1 MIKSMT
7 GFASEEYSQESLSVT
22 CDIKTINHRFLDV
35 SIRSHELPNDVDVF
49 IRELVSKKIKRGSI
63 DIRFNIVQ
71 PKNTSYEFNINSLD
85 NLLAI
90 IDANKN
96 FNSKDLSFGDVKD
109 VPGIINTHN
118 HSQISPAILKNVF
131 KVALSKLITTKN
143 NEGMKMQK
151 IFESKIK
158 KINKGNQLISKGS
171 KTIIKRRNARLRS
184 KINEHIS
191 NINEERLEQEISLL
205 LLKHDV
211 AEEQERISIH
221 LNALNKE
228 LNLKNSRG
236 KKIDFILQE
245 LFRETSTLSV
255 KLDDPAHKS
264 RALDMKLLVEEMREQ
279 AQNVE

>member
-1 MIKSMT
+1 MT

-35 SIRSHELPNDVDVF
+35 SIRSHELPNDIDVF
-49 IRELVSKKIKRGSI
+49 IRELTSKKIKRGSI
-63 DIRFNIVQ
+63 DIRFKIVQ
-71 PKNTSYEFNINSLD
+71 PKNTSYEFNMKSLD

-90 IDANKN
+90 IDDNN
-96 FNSKDLSFGDVKD
+96 SFNSKDLTFGDIKD

-118 HSQISPAILKNVF
+118 HSQISSTILKNVF
-131 KVALSKLITTKN
+131 KAALSKLIATKN
-143 NEGMKMQK
+143 DEGMKIQK
-151 IFESKIK
+151 IFDSKIK
-158 KINKGNQLISKGS
+158 KINKNNQLISKGS
-171 KTIIKRRNARLRS
+171 KAIIKRRNERLRS
-184 KINEHIS
+184 KINDHIS

-211 AEEQERISIH
+211 AEEQERISFH

-228 LNLKNSRG
+228 LNLTNSRG

>member
-1 MIKSMT
+1 MT

-71 PKNTSYEFNINSLD
+71 PKNTSYEFNIKSLD

-158 KINKGNQLISKGS
+158 KINKGNQHISKGS
-171 KTIIKRRNARLRS
+171 KTIIKRRNVRLRS

>member
-1 MIKSMT
+1 MIRSMT

>member
-1 MIKSMT
+1 MT

-63 DIRFNIVQ
+63 DIRFKIVQ
-71 PKNTSYEFNINSLD
+71 PKNTSYEFNIKSLD

>member
-1 MIKSMT
+1 MIRSMT

-71 PKNTSYEFNINSLD
+71 PKNTSYEFNIKSLD

>member
-63 DIRFNIVQ
+63 DIRFKIVQ
-71 PKNTSYEFNINSLD
+71 PKNTSYEFNIKSLD

-158 KINKGNQLISKGS
+158 KINKGNQLISKSS
-171 KTIIKRRNARLRS
+171 KSIIKRRNARLRS

>member
-90 IDANKN
+90 INANKN

>member
-1 MIKSMT
+1 MT
-7 GFASEEYSQESLSVT
+7 GFASEEYSQESLGVT

-63 DIRFNIVQ
+63 DIRFKIVQ
-71 PKNTSYEFNINSLD
+71 PKNTSYEFNMKSLD

-90 IDANKN
+90 IDDNN
-96 FNSKDLSFGDVKD
+96 SFNSKDLTFGDIKD

-118 HSQISPAILKNVF
+118 HSQISSTILKNVF
-131 KVALSKLITTKN
+131 KAALSKLIATKN
-143 NEGMKMQK
+143 DEGMKIQK
-151 IFESKIK
+151 IFDSKIK
-158 KINKGNQLISKGS
+158 KINKNNQLISKGS
-171 KTIIKRRNARLRS
+171 KAIIKRRNERLRS
-184 KINEHIS
+184 KINDHIS

-211 AEEQERISIH
+211 AEEQERISFH

-228 LNLKNSRG
+228 LNLTNSRG

>member
-1 MIKSMT
+1 MT

>member
-1 MIKSMT
+1 M
-7 GFASEEYSQESLSVT
+7 
-22 CDIKTINHRFLDV
+22 
-35 SIRSHELPNDVDVF
+35 
-49 IRELVSKKIKRGSI
+49 
-63 DIRFNIVQ
+63 
-71 PKNTSYEFNINSLD
+71 
-85 NLLAI
+85 
-90 IDANKN
+90 
-96 FNSKDLSFGDVKD
+96 KD

-171 KTIIKRRNARLRS
+171 KAIIKRRNARLRS